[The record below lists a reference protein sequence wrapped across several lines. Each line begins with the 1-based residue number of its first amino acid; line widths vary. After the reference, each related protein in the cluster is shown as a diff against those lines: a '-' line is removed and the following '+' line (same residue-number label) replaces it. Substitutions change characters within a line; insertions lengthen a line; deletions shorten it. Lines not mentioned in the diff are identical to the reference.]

1 MHVGVAYEW
10 RRPITGN
17 RRPAVSQ
24 SKGRDMDHL
33 ESLRVF
39 CTVVEVRSFTRA
51 AQVHGLS
58 TPAVSRSIS
67 ELEERLGVRLF
78 QRSTR
83 HISTTEVAERF
94 FTGCA
99 RILVELDSL
108 EAEARHGVSEP
119 TGVLRLVA
127 HTTAT
132 VNLLVPLISGFKKR
146 FPAVHLD
153 LTLTERPVDLVEDGY
168 DLGILLPFMLTTD
181 QMITRPLR
189 CIHIVMVTSPLY
201 LQTHPR
207 PEKPEDLAN
216 LNFIAVSPAN
226 QALPLRFRRGDT
238 ETAVEMNVEISTNNS
253 PLRKEMVLDGFGI
266 AALPQTLIEEE
277 LRDGRLMAVLDDYE
291 FVDSDIQLR
300 LAYSDRKFM
309 PAKVRAFVDYAAAF
323 YDDGA
328 GEAA

>member
-1 MHVGVAYEW
+1 
-10 RRPITGN
+10 
-17 RRPAVSQ
+17 
-24 SKGRDMDHL
+24 MDHL
-33 ESLRVF
+33 ESLRIF

-94 FTGCA
+94 FTGCS
-99 RILVELDSL
+99 RILVELDAL
-108 EAEARHGVSEP
+108 EAEARHGVTEP

-132 VNLLVPLISGFKKR
+132 VNMLVPLIAGFKKQ
-146 FPAVHLD
+146 FPTVRLD
-153 LTLTERPVDLVEDGY
+153 LTLTERPVDLVEEGY

-181 QMITRPLR
+181 QLITRPLR

-201 LQTHPR
+201 LQANPQ

-216 LNFIAVSPAN
+216 LKFVAVSPASH
-226 QALPLRFRRGDT
+226 ALSLRFRRGDV
-238 ETAVEMNVEISTNNS
+238 ETAVDMNVEISANNS
-253 PLRKEMVLDGFGI
+253 PLRKEMVLEGFGI
-266 AALPQTLIEEE
+266 AALPETLVARE
-277 LRDGRLMAVLDDYE
+277 LRDGRIVRVLEEYELM
-291 FVDSDIQLR
+291 DSDFQLR

-323 YDDGA
+323 Y
-328 GEAA
+328 GEGTAEAS